1 MNNIIMKISVI
12 AIFYKSAGY
21 VRKCVDSILNQK
33 GSFDL
38 ELIAVDDCSPDD
50 TLAILNSY
58 ADERIKILHHEKN
71 AGISA
76 ARNTGLKNVT
86 GDAFYF
92 IDGDDFLPEGALE
105 ALAAVFSDDV
115 DWVQGAYAIC
125 DETDELMQVKANPA
139 GRYETHAEIVKNFDK
154 LEFIYTHN
162 RLVNKRW
169 ASLLFPLGK
178 AHEDRFW
185 NVRAFPDIKR
195 IINISEVTYNYI
207 AHPSSF
213 SNKSRASRLYLDS
226 AVELMTEMD
235 ALDHCWK
242 GTSDTFLIT
251 AIEKNLYL
259 WKQDSSYKKSVLKKI
274 KKRSL
279 EVSIDVGS
287 FPRFTKM
294 IHTMIVKG
302 YPDLIIDV
310 FASLYRGYIGLT
322 HKMV

>member
-1 MNNIIMKISVI
+1 MKISVI
-12 AIFYKSAGY
+12 AIFYRSAEY

-33 GSFDL
+33 GDFDL
-38 ELIAVDDCSPDD
+38 ELIAVDDCSPDN
-50 TLAILNSY
+50 TFEILSSY
-58 ADERIKILHHEKN
+58 KDHRIKIVRHEKN

-105 ALAAVFSDDV
+105 ALAAEFSTDV

-125 DETDELMQVKANPA
+125 DEEDKVLQVKANPF
-139 GRYETHAEIVKNFDK
+139 GKYLTHDEIVKNFEN

-162 RLVNKRW
+162 RLVNRKW
-169 ASLLFPLGK
+169 TSLLFPIGK

-185 NVRAFPDIKR
+185 NVRAFPDVNK

-213 SNKSRASRLYLDS
+213 SNKSRASNLYIDS
-226 AVELMTEMD
+226 AVELMAEMD
-235 ALDHCWK
+235 ALDSCWK
-242 GTSDTFLIT
+242 GKADTFLIT

-259 WKQDSSYKKSVLKKI
+259 WKQKASYKKSVIGKI
-274 KKRSL
+274 RKRLSNVTVN
-279 EVSIDVGS
+279 VSC

-294 IHTMIVKG
+294 IHYMIVKG
-302 YPDLIIDV
+302 YPDLMIDS
-310 FASLYRGYIGLT
+310 FAFVYRSYIALT
-322 HKMV
+322 NKTV